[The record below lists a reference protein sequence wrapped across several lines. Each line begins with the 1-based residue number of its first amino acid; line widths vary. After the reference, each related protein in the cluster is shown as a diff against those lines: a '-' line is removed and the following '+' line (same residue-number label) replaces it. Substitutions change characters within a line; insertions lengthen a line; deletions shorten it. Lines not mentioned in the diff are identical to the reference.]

1 MRALLIIGLLAIY
14 EAAAS
19 DSSSGSPTRSPAPL
33 VTSLNITVEDLWNIY
48 IGPVETAT
56 VNTTVEP
63 TPIPSSQLIPPPQLY
78 YPSYLTGAQIP
89 GQGKNESWSF
99 PKGFW
104 WGVTSAS
111 YQVEGAVKVD
121 GRGPSLWDA
130 FTHRAMSVADNQ
142 TGDVAINQYY
152 TYKEDIQRIAAMGV
166 KAYSFSISW
175 SRIFPFGNGPVNEA
189 GLQHY
194 DDVIDTCLQYGVEP
208 QVTLY
213 HWDLPLYLQ
222 LSYGGWTNER
232 IVEDYVA
239 YAKVLLSRWG
249 DKVAQWYTFNEP
261 ISFCGEYPVPD
272 GYFTRT
278 TSIPDAQQKFWC
290 GHYMLLAAGKTYHL
304 ARSLNITA
312 PVSVKNNGGYKL
324 PRTNSSEDAEAVERA
339 WAFNEGW
346 FADPLF
352 LGDYPSRLKNFT
364 SSFLPEFTAEEKAL
378 IKGASDYFAHDAYT
392 AAYYMAPDA
401 GIAGCL
407 ADPSNS
413 LYPKCYNSTYTLPA
427 SEGGWLIGPASD
439 PNTRWLHKATEWLP
453 AFLHYIERTWKPAN
467 GIVITEFGWTE
478 PFEAYKTKREDI
490 LTDPVR
496 SAYYHD
502 YVEAMLTAVAEG
514 VNLVGC
520 LAWSIADNLEWTA
533 GFTVKFG
540 LQYVNLTTQERF
552 YKASFFELANLFK
565 TYIKE

>member
-1 MRALLIIGLLAIY
+1 MRVPFLTALLAIHPV
-14 EAAAS
+14 AAIDAS
-19 DSSSGSPTRSPAPL
+19 NGTPTTSSAPL
-33 VTSLNITVEDLWNIY
+33 VTSLNLTVEDLWNIY
-48 IGPVETAT
+48 IGPVETAA
-56 VNTTVEP
+56 VNSTVEP

-89 GQGKNESWSF
+89 AQGKNDSWSF

-111 YQVEGAVKVD
+111 YQVEGAVKAD
-121 GRGPSLWDA
+121 GRGPSIWDA
-130 FTHRAMSVADNQ
+130 FTHRAMNVADNQ

-175 SRIFPFGNGPVNEA
+175 SRIFPFGNGPINEA

-194 DDVIDTCLQYGVEP
+194 DDVIDTCLEYGVQP

-213 HWDLPLYLQ
+213 HWDLPLFLQ
-222 LSYGGWTNER
+222 LSYGGWTSEK
-232 IVEDYVA
+232 IVNDYLA
-239 YAKVLLSRWG
+239 YARVLLTRWG
-249 DKVAQWYTFNEP
+249 GKVAQWYTFNEP

-272 GYFTRT
+272 GYFTTAT
-278 TSIPDAQQKFWC
+278 TIPAHHQKFWC

-312 PVSVKNNGGYKL
+312 PISVKNNGGYKL
-324 PRTNSSEDAEAVERA
+324 PRTNSSADAEAVERA

-352 LGDYPSRLKNFT
+352 LGDYPARLKNFT
-364 SSFLPEFTAEEKAL
+364 SSFLPEFTAAEKSL
-378 IKGASDYFAHDAYT
+378 IQGASDYFAHDAYT

-401 GIAGCL
+401 GIEGCL

-413 LYPKCYNSTYTLPA
+413 LYPQCYNSTYTLPA

-453 AFLHYIERTWKPAN
+453 AFLHYIQRTWQPAN

-478 PFEAYKTKREDI
+478 PFEAYKSKREDI

-496 SAYYHD
+496 SAYYRD
-502 YVEAMLTAVAEG
+502 YVEAMLIAVAEG

-552 YKASFFELANLFK
+552 YKASFFELASLFK

>member
-1 MRALLIIGLLAIY
+1 MRVPFLAGLLAIHQVT
-14 EAAAS
+14 AL
-19 DSSSGSPTRSPAPL
+19 DSSTETLTTSSAPL
-33 VTSLNITVEDLWNIY
+33 GTSLNLTVEDLWNIY
-48 IGPVETAT
+48 IGPVETAA

-89 GQGKNESWSF
+89 AQGKNDSWSF

-111 YQVEGAVKVD
+111 YQVEGAVKAD
-121 GRGPSLWDA
+121 GRGPSIWDA

-175 SRIFPFGNGPVNEA
+175 SRIFPFGNGPINEA

-194 DDVIDTCLQYGVEP
+194 DDVIDTCLEYGVQP

-213 HWDLPLYLQ
+213 HWDLPLFLQ
-222 LSYGGWTNER
+222 LSYGGWTSEK
-232 IVEDYVA
+232 IVDDYLA
-239 YAKVLLSRWG
+239 YARVLLTRWG
-249 DKVAQWYTFNEP
+249 SKVAQWYTFNEP

-272 GYFTRT
+272 GYFTT
-278 TSIPDAQQKFWC
+278 TTTIPAHQQKFWC
-290 GHYMLLAAGKTYHL
+290 GHYMLLAAGKTYQL

-312 PVSVKNNGGYKL
+312 PISVKNNGGYKL
-324 PRTNSSEDAEAVERA
+324 PRTNSSADAEAVERA

-352 LGDYPSRLKNFT
+352 LGDYPARLKNFT
-364 SSFLPEFTAEEKAL
+364 SSFLPEFTAAEKRL
-378 IKGASDYFAHDAYT
+378 IQGASDYFAHDAYT

-401 GIAGCL
+401 GIEGCL

-413 LYPKCYNSTYTLPA
+413 LYPQCYNSTYTLPA

-453 AFLHYIERTWKPAN
+453 AFLHYIQRTWQPAN

-478 PFEAYKTKREDI
+478 PFEAYKSKREDI

-496 SAYYHD
+496 SAYYRD
-502 YVEAMLTAVAEG
+502 YVEAMLIAVAEG

-552 YKASFFELANLFK
+552 YKASFFELASLFK
-565 TYIKE
+565 TYITE